1 MPAARARRGEVG
13 SSPRGRGKRNCSRGR
28 RQRERLIPA
37 RAGKTSAERC
47 GQASKTA
54 HPRAGGENATVQE
67 VGCHMLGSSPR
78 GRGKRVGAITRARL
92 PRLIPARAGK
102 TSGVCVCTFVHRAH
116 PRAGGENHTLMT
128 DLQTRAD
135 SSPRGRGKH
144 KLGSSC
150 HFRGLA
156 HPRAG
161 GENFISRTCDTMRG
175 GSSPRGRGK
184 HKLGSSCHFRGLA
197 HPRAGGENFI
207 SRTCDTMRGG
217 SSPRGRGKPLPVRR
231 VVLVLRL
238 IPARAGKTCAFRYQ
252 RSHGWAH
259 PRAGGENLASLG
271 KSVSKV
277 GSSPRGRGKLPTVRR
292 VGSPVRLIPARAGKT
307 RPGRLGGPLGPAH
320 PRAGGENAFWRSDQ
334 RVDNGSSP
342 RGRGKPENAF

>member
-184 HKLGSSCHFRGLA
+184 
-197 HPRAGGENFI
+197 
-207 SRTCDTMRGG
+207 
-217 SSPRGRGKPLPVRR
+217 PLPVRR